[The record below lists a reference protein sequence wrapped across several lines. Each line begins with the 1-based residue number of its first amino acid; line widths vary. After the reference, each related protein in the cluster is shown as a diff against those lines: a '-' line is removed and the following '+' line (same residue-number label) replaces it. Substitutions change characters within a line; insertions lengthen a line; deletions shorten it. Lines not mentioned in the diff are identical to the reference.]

1 MKADI
6 ARVVIL
12 HRYGGMCVDMDVF
25 PSCETFAQVPFAVQK
40 VYTSGYEP
48 MCPTTSAGKKQHK
61 KHPLYDTSCNIDQE
75 VMIASRNNP
84 VLMRW
89 LLFLQQ
95 EIQKHE
101 CRTRNNTLV
110 SGARASR
117 YILNTT
123 GPQGLKRFLKTKD
136 NAELRKTMQFIAS
149 CHFYGK

>member
-1 MKADI
+1 MLTWTCFQ
-6 ARVVIL
+6 VVRRSRKCHLQCKKSIPL
-12 HRYGGMCVDMDVF
+12 VATACAPRC
-25 PSCETFAQVPFAVQK
+25 AQ
-40 VYTSGYEP
+40 G
-48 MCPTTSAGKKQHK
+48 K
-61 KHPLYDTSCNIDQE
+61 KHPLYDTSCNIDQK
-75 VMIASRNNP
+75 VLIASRNNP